1 MSQACFLCSLTDW
14 RLNKGLHFYIHGRE
28 LRHLN
33 SAPNQLRSVS
43 LKGPIGSVSRPPNT
57 PLVSAQARCPVN
69 RTVLTLHA
77 VIHPM
82 RNCLQTATAP
92 LMAAVLAT
100 AVLLTAAVAQADEA
114 PQAAPEA
121 PAKKAPSSE
130 QLAIEAAQV
139 QGEHCANAASRLD
152 TSGARSISIVSD
164 TWVRVSERYDQSGE
178 SYLLY
183 WRGVLAQCMD
193 KEDFALQDLENFI
206 SRSEGNALW
215 ATLIKD
221 ATRRTRQ
228 LSRKT
233 GRTTTTRSQA
243 PAPSSAVLGVV
254 LGASLAGA
262 SAGCGIAGA
271 SWWSRSQEKA
281 DLIRALPQEQR
292 QELIALEEYVDGN
305 QAWRTSSVLTVA
317 AIGLGAGAMVSFLV
331 TARNGA
337 SATASVPPP
346 VLIPTSTGAV
356 LSWGMPF

>member
-1 MSQACFLCSLTDW
+1 M
-14 RLNKGLHFYIHGRE
+14 
-28 LRHLN
+28 
-33 SAPNQLRSVS
+33 PNCVQ
-43 LKGPIGSVSRPPNT
+43 I
-57 PLVSAQARCPVN
+57 A
-69 RTVLTLHA
+69 
-77 VIHPM
+77 M
-82 RNCLQTATAP
+82 AP
-92 LMAAVLAT
+92 LETLVLA
-100 AVLLTAAVAQADEA
+100 AALLLIPSVC
-114 PQAAPEA
+114 QAAENQNA
-121 PAKKAPSSE
+121 SSTVPAKTAPSSE

-139 QGEHCANAASRLD
+139 QSEHCANAASRLD

-221 ATRRTRQ
+221 AKRRIRQ

-233 GRTTTTRSQA
+233 DNTRPNRPAA
-243 PAPSSAVLGVV
+243 PAPNDAILGIV
-254 LGASLAGA
+254 LGASLAAA
-262 SAGCGIAGA
+262 SAGSGIAAA

-281 DLIRALPQEQR
+281 DLIRALPQDQR
-292 QELIALEEYVDGN
+292 QDLLATEEYEDGN
-305 QAWRTSSVLTVA
+305 QSWRISSALTVA

-331 TARNGA
+331 TAGKGA

-346 VLIPTSTGAV
+346 VLIPTRSGAV
-356 LSWGMPF
+356 LSWGMPFGCRSPLGT

>member
-1 MSQACFLCSLTDW
+1 M
-14 RLNKGLHFYIHGRE
+14 
-28 LRHLN
+28 
-33 SAPNQLRSVS
+33 
-43 LKGPIGSVSRPPNT
+43 KGPIGSVSRPPNT
-57 PLVSAQARCPVN
+57 ALVSAQARCPVK

-82 RNCLQTATAP
+82 HNCLQTATAP

-100 AVLLTAAVAQADEA
+100 AVMLTAAVAQGAED
-114 PQAAPEA
+114 PQAAPEV

-233 GRTTTTRSQA
+233 GRTTTTTRSQA

-271 SWWSRSQEKA
+271 DFWNQSQIKA
-281 DLIRALPQEQR
+281 EQIRELEQDQR
-292 QELIALEEYVDGN
+292 QVLEATQQYQEGDS
-305 QAWRTSSVLTVA
+305 AWRTSSVLTVA

-331 TARNGA
+331 TAGNGA
-337 SATASVPPP
+337 SATASIPPP